1 MRGYVTLA
9 RRELAGYFVSLTGYV
24 IIAVVVLLLGLSF
37 TYLLEVLNGQAID
50 LPITDMFYDA
60 FFFWLILL
68 LATPVITMR
77 SFALEKYSGTYE
89 TLMTAPVSEVEV
101 VLAKFT
107 GVFVFY
113 IVTWLPLLGCWFVVR
128 HYTNDRTALDLGP
141 VCSTFLG
148 IVVLGAVYTSLGCF
162 ASALSRSQ
170 IIAAMISFAL
180 GIALFLLS
188 FFSFLTPR
196 RPQADWQTQF
206 FNYISMFGHMQDFVR
221 GIVDARALVFYV
233 SLTILFL
240 FLTLK
245 VVESQRWK

>member
-1 MRGYVTLA
+1 MRSYFTLA

-37 TYLLEVLNGQAID
+37 TYLLEVLNGQAVEMPVTD
-50 LPITDMFYDA
+50 LFYDA

-89 TLMTAPVSEVEV
+89 TLMTTPVGELEV

-107 GVFVFY
+107 SVFVFY
-113 IVTWLPLLGCWFVVR
+113 VVMWLPLLACLFVVR
-128 HYTNDRTALDLGP
+128 HYTQDRTALDWGALA
-141 VCSTFLG
+141 STFLG
-148 IVVLGAVYTSLGCF
+148 IALVGAVYTSLGCF
-162 ASALSRSQ
+162 ASVLSRSQ

-188 FFSFLTPR
+188 FFSFLTPPR
-196 RPQADWQTQF
+196 ADWQSRF
-206 FNYISMFGHMQDFVR
+206 FNYISMFSHMQDFVR
-221 GIVDARALVFYV
+221 GIVDARSLVFYL
-233 SLTILFL
+233 SLTVFFL